1 MAKVGR
7 NDPCPCGSGKKYK
20 QCHSPIE
27 AAEASAERALRQAP
41 DTLLP
46 KLLDAVARFADA
58 LPPALDL
65 FWNGKYH
72 VHTVQELDEDEDR
85 GSERFLTWFLFDHLI
100 DGQTPFVRLA
110 ADTVDLDLSEAE
122 TALMAQWADIRLQP
136 YIIEDLIKGQ
146 GFTVRPLWG
155 DTSIPVEDH
164 AATKRVEAGDLL
176 IMHILPVTT
185 DTNFITGAAAHL
197 SADTLDP
204 LREFAA
210 LHLADLQRSQPDAT
224 YADLICN
231 RSHVFN
237 HFVMA
242 LPRDGK
248 ELSKL
253 DELVVHTRAM
263 LNVATDSM
271 GFGKAEAPQLAVPAV
286 TEPVASE
293 VLERSEP
300 QTKPS

>member
-20 QCHSPIE
+20 QCHGPID
-27 AAEASAERALRQAP
+27 AAQANAQRALHQAP

-85 GSERFLTWFLFDHLI
+85 GSERFLTWFLFDHPVN
-100 DGQTPFVRLA
+100 GQTPAMTLA
-110 ADTVDLDLSEAE
+110 SDPAELDLSEAE
-122 TALMAQWADIRLQP
+122 TALLAQWQAIRLQP
-136 YIIEDLIKGQ
+136 YVIEDLIKGQ

-155 DTSIPVEDH
+155 DTTIPVEDH
-164 AATKRVEAGDLL
+164 AATKRVEVGDLL
-176 IMHILPVTT
+176 IMHILPVTAG
-185 DTNFITGAAAHL
+185 TNFITGAAAHL

-210 LHLADLQRSQPDAT
+210 LHLVDLQRSQPDAT
-224 YADLICN
+224 YADLIHN

-253 DELVVHTRAM
+253 DELVVQTRAM
-263 LNVATDSM
+263 LNVVTDSL
-271 GFGKAEAPQLAVPAV
+271 GFGKAEAPQLAVPSVVEKA
-286 TEPVASE
+286 ASE
-293 VLERSEP
+293 LLAQREAPAEAS
-300 QTKPS
+300 